1 MPKRLLIFLCVLASA
16 KASAQTGSQGVFRI
30 LDIPMHSKSL
40 AWCGYLISQPSSD
53 ILQTTNNP
61 ALLSDEHRFKAGLSA
76 GTILPGVFS
85 ANAAFGIGNV
95 TLSGRKIS
103 LHGFAQH
110 IDYGSMDGYDAG
122 GNPTLKLVANE
133 TNIGMGGS
141 MVLSPQLRFGAQLG
155 MVYSILGPYISSGVY
170 LNLGLNHIKKD
181 STLSAGLLIKNLG
194 AQVMSYQDAGREP
207 LPFNI
212 QAAVAIMPKH
222 MPLKFHLVAHSLQR
236 WDLTY
241 NQYLNSNGQIDIN
254 GQTVVPQEAKFAEKL
269 GRHLAV
275 GTELALGKNFGIYF
289 GYSQQRRKEMITDVR
304 RGTAGFGWGL
314 KFKMAKLDITY
325 SSASYFSSQNS
336 NMFSIVIDPNR
347 FTKKKSVV
355 AQESHKHKQCQGI
368 PEL

>member
-1 MPKRLLIFLCVLASA
+1 MPKRLLILLCVLASA
-16 KASAQTGSQGVFRI
+16 KASAQAGSQGVFRI
-30 LDIPMHSKSL
+30 LDVPMHSKSL

-61 ALLSDEHRFKAGLSA
+61 ALLSDEHRLEAGLSA

-85 ANAAFGIGNV
+85 ANAAFGIGNISV
-95 TLSGRKIS
+95 SGKKIS
-103 LHGFAQH
+103 LQGFAQH

-141 MVLSPQLRFGAQLG
+141 MALSPQLRFGAQLG
-155 MVYSILGPYISSGVY
+155 MVYSILGPYISNGVY
-170 LNLGLNHIKKD
+170 VNLGLNHIKKD

-222 MPLKFHLVAHSLQR
+222 MPFKFHLVAHSLQK

-241 NQYLNSNGQIDIN
+241 DQYLNSNGQIDIN
-254 GQTVVPQEAKFAEKL
+254 GQTVVPTEAKFADKL

-275 GTELALGKNFGIYF
+275 GTELVLGKNFGIYV

-336 NMFSIVIDPNR
+336 NMFSIIIDPNR
-347 FTKKKSVV
+347 FSKKKSVAFV
-355 AQESHKHKQCQGI
+355 QLNHTPCRGI

>member
-76 GTILPGVFS
+76 GTILPGVFT

-103 LHGFAQH
+103 LHGFAQR

-141 MVLSPQLRFGAQLG
+141 MALSPQLRFGAQLG
-155 MVYSILGPYISSGVY
+155 MVYSILGPFISSGVY
-170 LNLGLNHIKKD
+170 VNLGLNHIKKD

-207 LPFNI
+207 LPFNV

-222 MPLKFHLVAHSLQR
+222 MPFKFHLVAHSLQK

-254 GQTVVPQEAKFAEKL
+254 GQMLVPQEAKFAEKL

-275 GTELALGKNFGIYF
+275 GTELALGKNFGIYV

-325 SSASYFSSQNS
+325 SSASYFSGQNS
-336 NMFSIVIDPNR
+336 NMFSIIIDPNR
-347 FTKKKSVV
+347 FSKKRTV
-355 AQESHKHKQCQGI
+355 AFVQLNHTPCGGI

>member
-141 MVLSPQLRFGAQLG
+141 MALSPQLRFGAQLG
-155 MVYSILGPYISSGVY
+155 MVYSILGPFISSGVY
-170 LNLGLNHIKKD
+170 VNLGLNHIKKD

-222 MPLKFHLVAHSLQR
+222 MPFKFHLVAHSLQK

-336 NMFSIVIDPNR
+336 NMFSIIIDPNR
-347 FTKKKSVV
+347 FSKKRTV
-355 AQESHKHKQCQGI
+355 AFVQLNHTPCLGI

>member
-1 MPKRLLIFLCVLASA
+1 MPKRLLFLLCVLASA

-40 AWCGYLISQPSSD
+40 AWCGYLISQPTSD

-85 ANAAFGIGNV
+85 ANAAFGIGN
-95 TLSGRKIS
+95 IS
-103 LHGFAQH
+103 VAGKKFSLQGFAQH

-122 GNPTLKLVANE
+122 GNPTVKLVANE

-141 MVLSPQLRFGAQLG
+141 MALSPQLRFGGQLG
-155 MVYSILGPYISSGVY
+155 MVYSILGPYISNGVY
-170 LNLGLNHIKKD
+170 VNLGFNHIKKD
-181 STLSAGLLIKNLG
+181 STLSAGLLIKNIG
-194 AQVMSYQDAGREP
+194 AQVMSYQGAGREP

-222 MPLKFHLVAHSLQR
+222 MPFKFHLVAHSLQK

-254 GQTVVPQEAKFAEKL
+254 GQTVVPTEAKFAEKL

-275 GTELALGKNFGIYF
+275 GTEMALGKNFGIYI
-289 GYSQQRRKEMITDVR
+289 GYSQQRRKEMIADVR

-336 NMFSIVIDPNR
+336 NMFSIIIDPNR
-347 FTKKKSVV
+347 FSKKRSVAFV
-355 AQESHKHKQCQGI
+355 SLNHSPCRGI

>member
-1 MPKRLLIFLCVLASA
+1 MPKRLWILLCVMASA

-30 LDIPMHSKSL
+30 LDVPLHSKSL
-40 AWCGYLISQPSSD
+40 AWCGYLITQPTSD

-61 ALLSDEHRFKAGLSA
+61 ALLSDQHRFKAGLSA

-85 ANAAFGIGNV
+85 ANAAFGLGELKWRNK
-95 TLSGRKIS
+95 RIS
-103 LHGFAQH
+103 MQGFAQH

-122 GNPTLKLVANE
+122 GNPTTQLVANE
-133 TNIGMGGS
+133 TNIALGGS
-141 MVLSPQLRFGAQLG
+141 ILLMPQWRMGAQLG
-155 MVYSILGPYISSGVY
+155 MVYSILGPYVSNGVY
-170 LNLGLNHIKKD
+170 LNWGLNHIKKD
-181 STLSAGLLIKNLG
+181 STLSAGLLVKNIG
-194 AQVMSYQDAGREP
+194 AQVMSYRDAGREP

-222 MPLKFHLVAHSLQR
+222 MPLKFHLVAHSLQK

-241 NQYLNSNGQIDIN
+241 NQYINSNGQIDIN
-254 GQTVVPQEAKFAEKL
+254 GQTVVPKEAGFGEKL
-269 GRHLAV
+269 GRHLAL
-275 GTELALGKNFGIYF
+275 GTELALGKNFGVYL

-314 KFKMAKLDITY
+314 KFQMAKLDITY

-336 NMFSIVIDPNR
+336 NMFSIIIDPNR
-347 FTKKKSVV
+347 FTKKRSV
-355 AQESHKHKQCQGI
+355 AFAPLSHQTCRGI